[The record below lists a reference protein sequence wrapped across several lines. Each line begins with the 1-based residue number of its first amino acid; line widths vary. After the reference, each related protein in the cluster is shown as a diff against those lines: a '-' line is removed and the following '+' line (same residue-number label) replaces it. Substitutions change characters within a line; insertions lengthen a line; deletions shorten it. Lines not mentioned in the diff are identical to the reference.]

1 MTARQHRL
9 EDWPQ
14 IRIDIVYTPL
24 HSPTMNHHGSSPET
38 KGTINLRIDAY
49 SRQLIDEAA
58 SKVGKTR
65 TEFMLESA
73 RNSAVDVILDQRLF
87 SLDDKDFRTFAAALE
102 NPPAV
107 GPKLKALM
115 RRKPVWKVAS

>member
-1 MTARQHRL
+1 
-9 EDWPQ
+9 
-14 IRIDIVYTPL
+14 
-24 HSPTMNHHGSSPET
+24 MNEYNTSLET
-38 KGTINLRIDAY
+38 KGSINLRIDAY

-58 SKVGKTR
+58 AKTGKTR

-87 SLDDKDFRTFAAALE
+87 SLDDKNYKAFVTALE
-102 NPPAV
+102 NPPAA

>member
-1 MTARQHRL
+1 
-9 EDWPQ
+9 
-14 IRIDIVYTPL
+14 
-24 HSPTMNHHGSSPET
+24 MNHHDTTPET
-38 KGTINLRIDAY
+38 KGSINLRIDAY

-58 SKVGKTR
+58 SKLGKTR

-87 SLDDKDFRTFAAALE
+87 SLDDKNYQAFAAALE
-102 NPPAV
+102 NPPAA

-115 RRKPVWKVAS
+115 RRQPVWKVAG